1 MNVMTSTNTHN
12 SRMATSDIQRA
23 VKTISS
29 GGLVLFPTD
38 TIWTIG
44 CDMSDPAVCKSL
56 LRLKLKP
63 VAYSFEV
70 LVDSLNMFKKLVP
83 SLHPKLETLLFY
95 HNRPL
100 SILVNPPHAF
110 PRHVF
115 ERESSFAVRLVRDP
129 YSRQLIQELGRPVFS
144 TFATVNDKHLP
155 GTFGSI
161 SSSVLEKM
169 DYVAKYRQLDKIIG
183 EPAVVVTLSE
193 NEELVFLKE

>member
-12 SRMATSDIQRA
+12 SRMAAPDVQRA

-44 CDMSDPAVCKSL
+44 CDMWDPAACKSM
-56 LRLKLKP
+56 LRLKSKP
-63 VAYSFEV
+63 SAYSFEV
-70 LVDSLNMFKKLVP
+70 LVDSLNMFKKFVP

-100 SILVNPPHAF
+100 SILVPPPHAF

-115 ERESSFAVRLVRDP
+115 GRESSFAVRLVRDE
-129 YSRQLIQELGRPVFS
+129 YSLQLIQALGKPLFS
-144 TFATVNDKHLP
+144 TFATLNDQHIP
-155 GTFGSI
+155 GTFGSV

-169 DYVAKYRQLDKIIG
+169 DYVAKYKQSDKNQG
-183 EPAVVVTLSE
+183 QPAVVVSLSE
-193 NEELVFLKE
+193 NDELVFLKE